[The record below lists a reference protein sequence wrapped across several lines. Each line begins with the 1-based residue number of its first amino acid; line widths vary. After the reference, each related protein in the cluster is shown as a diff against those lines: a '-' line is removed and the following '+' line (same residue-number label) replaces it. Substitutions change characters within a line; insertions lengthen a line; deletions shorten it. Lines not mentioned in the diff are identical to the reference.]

1 LKTSEGE
8 PERSSLLRCKRGNG
22 RIFRQKGSGYWYI
35 SYYLRGR
42 EYRESSKSNDY
53 NVADRL
59 LRRRRKE
66 VGADEIGA
74 RRFAGPRAECIT
86 VTSLLES
93 LREDKVRRGRRDP
106 ASEVRILAGQWGKR
120 LAMALT
126 GAEIARWQD
135 ALLREGYRPATINR
149 LGQLLSQ
156 AYRLAREQQLLIS
169 GPVIK
174 RLSESDNARTGIFS
188 PDEFERVLGELPAYL
203 RDFARW
209 AHLTGWRAGSIRSL
223 RWEEVDEDTILCR
236 AQYSKDRTAHRMPLI
251 GPLREII
258 ERRRAERTG
267 PYVFSYPDGRPIG
280 SYKNAWKG
288 ALKRAGLSG
297 KLFHDLRRV
306 AATELRRSGVP
317 EDVAMAITGH
327 RTRSMFSRY
336 NIVDLGDV
344 SRAIEQREAYRQRQR
359 SQRPTVTRRV
369 Q

>member
-1 LKTSEGE
+1 MKTPEGE
-8 PERSSLLRCKRGNG
+8 PGKAFGLRPKRGDG
-22 RIFRQKGSGYWYI
+22 RVFRQKGSGYWYI

-42 EYRESSKSNDY
+42 EYRESSKSTDY

-59 LRRRRKE
+59 LRRRQKE
-66 VGADEIGA
+66 VGAGEIGA
-74 RRFAGPRAECIT
+74 RRFAGPRAERVT
-86 VTSLLES
+86 VTSLLEA
-93 LREDKVRRGRRDP
+93 LRADKVRRGRRDP
-106 ASEVRILAGQWGKR
+106 ASEVRILARQWGRR
-120 LAMALT
+120 LAMSLT
-126 GAEIARWQD
+126 AAEIARWQD
-135 ALLREGYRPATINR
+135 ALLRAGCRPATINR
-149 LGQLLSQ
+149 LGQLLGQ

-174 RLSESDNARTGIFS
+174 RLSETGNTRTGIFS
-188 PDEFERVLGELPAYL
+188 PDEFERVLGELPYYL

-209 AHLTGWRAGSIRSL
+209 GRVTGWRAGSIRSL
-223 RWEEVDEDTILCR
+223 RWAEVDEDTILCR
-236 AQYSKDRTAHRMPLI
+236 AQYSKDRTAHRIPLI

-267 PYVFSYPDGRPIG
+267 PFVFSYPDGRPIG

-327 RTRSMFSRY
+327 RTRAMFSRY

-344 SRAIEQREAYRQRQR
+344 SRAIEQREAYRQRQLAE
-359 SQRPTVTRRV
+359 QPPVTRRV